1 MQFNIYLFILGS
13 ILIIFSAFG
22 KAVCDALSH
31 HFNGSVFKNMDV
43 RFWNPIESGGNKWK
57 NGDRTKGEKFFLS
70 STLFVSFTEGWHV
83 FDLVRNKFSIIGSLV
98 LCYSIHLNLISL
110 ALLSVF
116 IFCLFGISFE
126 ISYRKLLPEVEHV
139 NYMQWLKKLRL
150 KK

>member
-70 STLFVSFTEGWHV
+70 STLFVSFTEGWHI

-98 LCYSIHLNLISL
+98 LCYSVELNILYL
-110 ALLSVF
+110 ALLSVYIF
-116 IFCLFGISFE
+116 ILFGMCFE
-126 ISYRKLLPEVEHV
+126 FSYRKLTPGVVHK
-139 NYMQWLKKLRL
+139 NYFTWLKKLKL